1 MTITMIKSNRLTI
14 AMTFITGQTTEDN
27 RVHALLYFI
36 SPTGHG
42 LRLEEMMLVL
52 MLVNIGDWF
61 SCQGVRL
68 QQAGVDAGKY
78 GFNFCRIL

>member
-1 MTITMIKSNRLTI
+1 
-14 AMTFITGQTTEDN
+14 
-27 RVHALLYFI
+27 
-36 SPTGHG
+36 
-42 LRLEEMMLVL
+42 MLVL

-78 GFNFCRIL
+78 MGLTFAGSYDVMTQQMLALILFALLI